1 MSGAAAQEA
10 RAVMD
15 NDLTVWLDARFPR
28 VAPRDFY
35 RDIFPAGELD
45 GKDAYTAGKYTG
57 IIVAV
62 TNTKK
67 ADGHTKIK
75 RYSLTDDLD
84 AVDIATASNDFC
96 LCAPISYAGKQRTAE
111 RARYLYAIAVDLDR
125 IRRSRGRLDGLEDL
139 IHQTQTVNGWKK
151 DYTILPRPTYIVSS
165 GTGLHLY
172 FVLDKPIPL
181 YPEYAKELQRLKHDL
196 TDAIWNGYI
205 VDIKSRDEVQQ
216 EGIYQGFRMPGTIT
230 KNGGRAVAFKTGER
244 VTLEYLNVYVKEESR
259 AEKAA
264 RIKKEKRGAVS
275 LEDAAQK
282 FPEWYERRIVK
293 GEPRGIWHTNRALY
307 DWWLRKIPTEA
318 KTGHRY
324 YCVMMLAVYAQKCSR
339 YDEKHN
345 PVPVT
350 EEELERDAYGLV
362 PVLDEMTD
370 NENNHFG
377 VDDVQDALEAFQ
389 ERWITYPRAAIEY
402 RTGIEIKE
410 NKRNGRKQDAHLQI
424 ARAMLD
430 VMGKQ
435 KGAALQGRK
444 SKQEAVVEWR
454 RNNPGGTIKE
464 CIAETGIPQA
474 TVYRHWN
481 GGAQPPADATGGA
494 DREAAAALAQI
505 ERRIKAEIEKQRTA
519 LMAYEKDVE
528 ELRAALDAISDGA
541 DKERYKK
548 RLEIAEE
555 DLAALKKDFP
565 GKV

>member
-28 VAPRDFY
+28 VTPRDFY

-62 TNTKK
+62 TDTKK

-84 AVDIATASNDFC
+84 AVDIAAASNDFC

-216 EGIYQGFRMPGTIT
+216 EGIYQGFRMPGTVT

-275 LEDAAQK
+275 LKDAAQK

-370 NENNHFG
+370 DENNHFG

-410 NKRNGRKQDAHLQI
+410 NKRNGQKQADHLAEARAVRDVRAGRRGERWDAHN
-424 ARAMLD
+424 
-430 VMGKQ
+430 
-435 KGAALQGRK
+435 GRK
-444 SKQEAVVEWR
+444 SAAAVVMEWR
-454 RNNPGGTIKE
+454 EHNPGGTKAD
-464 CIAETGIPQA
+464 CVRDTGLTKP
-474 TVYRHWN
+474 TVYKHWE
-481 GGAQPPADATGGA
+481 GGAEATGGA
-494 DREAAAALAQI
+494 DREAALTLAQI
-505 ERRIKAEIEKQRTA
+505 ERRIKAELEKQRA
-519 LMAYEKDVE
+519 AIIAYEKILE
-528 ELRAALDAISDGA
+528 EMRAALDTMPNGEE
-541 DKERYKK
+541 KERYKK
-548 RLEIAEE
+548 RLEVAEE
-555 DLAALKKDFP
+555 DLADMKKDFP